1 MTALGTNPRSSR
13 VRRPPEKGRPH
24 GLPFF
29 VYGVGKTQRRDS
41 AAPGHRFGFTV
52 QMPWV
57 GPCTSRTEVDIVSC
71 TMLLVPA
78 YSELVIEHFEHPRNA
93 GAVESPDGEATT
105 SNPVCG
111 DRMRVTIRVEDGRL
125 AEVRWQT
132 RGCPPAIA
140 TSSFASEMVR
150 GWTLDEVDTLT
161 RQAIADGIGGLPKD
175 KVHCSVLAA
184 DAIRA
189 AVADY
194 RQRVSG
200 SP

>member
-1 MTALGTNPRSSR
+1 M
-13 VRRPPEKGRPH
+13 
-24 GLPFF
+24 
-29 VYGVGKTQRRDS
+29 
-41 AAPGHRFGFTV
+41 
-52 QMPWV
+52 
-57 GPCTSRTEVDIVSC
+57 
-71 TMLLVPA
+71 PA
-78 YSELVIEHFEHPRNA
+78 YSDLVIEHFEHPRNA
-93 GAVESPDGEATT
+93 GEVESPDGEATT
-105 SNPVCG
+105 ANPVCG
-111 DRMRVTIRVEDGRL
+111 DRMRVTIRVEAGRL

-150 GWTLDEVDTLT
+150 GWTLDDVDTLT
-161 RQAIADGIGGLPKD
+161 REAIAEGIGGLPKD

-194 RQRVSG
+194 RRRVSG